1 MKQFLFSI
9 LMTMP
14 LMGFSQATTIQQNG
28 MTFTWEVEGNEIIA
42 TVTGPLQGWLAV
54 GFSDKP
60 GIVGSNLLMMRVTED
75 GLYGED
81 QLVTGV
87 RMHPTIESLEGQS
100 GLLLLDGKESE
111 EGTSIRFRMVFYE
124 DPFHHQLIPGDICY
138 LTLAYSVADE
148 FDHHSRMRTETQIRW

>member
-1 MKQFLFSI
+1 
-9 LMTMP
+9 MTMP
-14 LMGFSQATTIQQNG
+14 FLGFSQTNTIEQNG
-28 MTFTWEVEGNEIIA
+28 MTFTWEVEGNGIIA

-54 GFSDKP
+54 GFSNKS
-60 GIVGSNLLMMRVTED
+60 GIVGSNLLMMQVTED

-87 RMHPTIESLEGQS
+87 GIHPTIESLGGQS
-100 GLLLLDGKESE
+100 GLQVVEGEESE
-111 EGTSIRFRMVFYE
+111 EGTTIRFRMVFYE
-124 DPFHHQLIPGDICY
+124 DPFHHQLIPGDTCF